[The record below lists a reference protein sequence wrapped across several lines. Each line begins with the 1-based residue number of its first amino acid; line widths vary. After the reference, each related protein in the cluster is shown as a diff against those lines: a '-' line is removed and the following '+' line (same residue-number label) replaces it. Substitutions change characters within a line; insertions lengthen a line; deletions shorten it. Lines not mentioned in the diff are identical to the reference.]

1 MIFFASFLTLLHL
14 CFQKIYISL
23 NNIHIPLKK
32 RDHIVKII
40 IFTFFVFLTSL
51 TLIGTEKE
59 SQAVSRHHHGR
70 MSMDKNH
77 SNSRH
82 LHKPHMHK
90 REGKRS
96 EMMFEHLNK
105 EQQALYTR
113 IHDLQKNIRKNMY
126 ALGQERRNIK
136 NLKTS
141 EDRKK
146 SQENIN
152 KICNEIKQQI
162 EEHQPR
168 IVEAIGDL
176 K

>member
-1 MIFFASFLTLLHL
+1 M
-14 CFQKIYISL
+14 
-23 NNIHIPLKK
+23 
-32 RDHIVKII
+32 KII
-40 IFTFFVFLTSL
+40 IFTIVAFLTPLSV
-51 TLIGTEKE
+51 IGEEKGD
-59 SQAVSRHHHGR
+59 QAVSRYHRGR
-70 MSMDKNH
+70 VHMDKNYSH
-77 SNSRH
+77 NKH
-82 LHKPHMHK
+82 FHNHHHTMHK
-90 REGKRS
+90 KEGKRS
-96 EMMFEHLNK
+96 EMIFENLNK
-105 EQQALYTR
+105 EQQSLYSR